1 MAICGDSVQLR
12 GVKSEAEEEEH
23 RLPHP
28 TLKSL
33 SQLINNY
40 VMVVLIWPLDGASVC
55 MLYTL

>member
-12 GVKSEAEEEEH
+12 GVKSGAGEEEH

-40 VMVVLIWPLDGASVC
+40 VMIALIWPLDGASVC

>member
-1 MAICGDSVQLR
+1 MESGAG
-12 GVKSEAEEEEH
+12 EEG

-40 VMVVLIWPLDGASVC
+40 VMVALIWPLDGASVC
-55 MLYTL
+55 FIPYKCKSGYTS

>member
-12 GVKSEAEEEEH
+12 GVQSGAGEVD

-40 VMVVLIWPLDGASVC
+40 VMVALIWPLDGASVR